1 MGGATIWPVPRA
13 IDAEAH
19 YYPRR
24 WKRNLF
30 FLYGG
35 MFLIGIQ
42 VQRYA
47 QLCRVSCRYKENRA
61 AILGFITNLLFLSAS
76 NLRCGRESTWTGAAA
91 TLLRESASTETS
103 DHNWHTAHANP
114 RLNDETD
121 AHARTNHL
129 DSLFKTTTN
138 S

>member
-1 MGGATIWPVPRA
+1 MGGAAIWPVPRA

-47 QLCRVSCRYKENRA
+47 QLCRVSCRYQEN
-61 AILGFITNLLFLSAS
+61 
-76 NLRCGRESTWTGAAA
+76 
-91 TLLRESASTETS
+91 
-103 DHNWHTAHANP
+103 
-114 RLNDETD
+114 
-121 AHARTNHL
+121 
-129 DSLFKTTTN
+129 
-138 S
+138 

>member
-19 YYPRR
+19 YYPRA
-24 WKRNLF
+24 WKRNML

-47 QLCRVSCRYKENRA
+47 QLCRVSRS
-61 AILGFITNLLFLSAS
+61 FINLNMQNKGQTMSF
-76 NLRCGRESTWTGAAA
+76 
-91 TLLRESASTETS
+91 
-103 DHNWHTAHANP
+103 
-114 RLNDETD
+114 
-121 AHARTNHL
+121 
-129 DSLFKTTTN
+129 
-138 S
+138 

>member
-42 VQRYA
+42 VQRYM
-47 QLCRVSCRYKENRA
+47 QLCRQSTMRTGEYMDWGNR
-61 AILGFITNLLFLSAS
+61 
-76 NLRCGRESTWTGAAA
+76 
-91 TLLRESASTETS
+91 
-103 DHNWHTAHANP
+103 HAP
-114 RLNDETD
+114 KRVRFD
-121 AHARTNHL
+121 
-129 DSLFKTTTN
+129 
-138 S
+138 